1 VRRWLSLL
9 SLLLLLLIPSPVWAH
24 ALLVQSAPAKGS
36 VATTSLIEIR
46 LQFSEPV
53 LALPGAIQVYDQ
65 DGKRWDRGEAR
76 TASGEP
82 TVLLAEVKP
91 LPDGLYTVVYRVT
104 SEDGHLVQGS
114 YGFTAGKGAPGASFY
129 EPVEQEPGS
138 GFAVVRGLSHAVTL
152 YALLLST
159 GVALV
164 WGLVI
169 RSERWRPLA
178 RLWSWSLA
186 AGLVG
191 TLVGL
196 GARALEATGLGLAD
210 SLQPA
215 VLGGLLRTPTGMAMG
230 ARLLLLLL
238 APLTLPLIRRSW
250 GWAAFVGGLLLLTVA
265 ASGHAVALAPVWF
278 AVALDWL
285 HLLSASVWF
294 GGLALL
300 ALYLGPNWPQRR
312 LGEIVRR
319 FSALVT
325 GAIGLMIVSGLY
337 PALKQVNSLEALTET
352 AYGQALMAKV
362 ALAVVALLL
371 GGYNLV
377 KVGPGLRAGQT
388 DGCSLARTTRIELG
402 LLVLI
407 VGLATGL
414 TQLPP
419 ARVALPPETL
429 NLGLHT
435 RSWEIIATMDPLLPG
450 DRVMNLK
457 LASHEGGLPA
467 GTELTLEL
475 SNEAEGAAPVKLRAQ
490 QVGEGRYQID
500 HVPLT
505 APGEWKLRFYVE
517 APGQERESVGY
528 TITVRRAP

>member
-9 SLLLLLLIPSPVWAH
+9 CLLLLMLIPVPVWAH

-36 VATTSLIEIR
+36 VATTSPREIR

-53 LALPGAIQVYDQ
+53 QVFPGAVQLYDQ

-104 SEDGHLVQGS
+104 SQDGHLVQGS
-114 YGFTAGKGAPGASFY
+114 YGFTVGKGAPGASFY
-129 EPVEQEPGS
+129 EPVEQEQGG
-138 GFAVVRGLSHAVTL
+138 GFSVLRAISHAVTL

-169 RSERWRPLA
+169 RSAAWRPSA
-178 RLWSWSLA
+178 GLWPWSLT

-196 GARALEATGLGLAD
+196 GARALEATGLGLLD
-210 SLQPA
+210 SLSPA
-215 VLGGLLRTPTGMAMG
+215 VLVGLLQTPTGMAMG
-230 ARLLLLLL
+230 AQLLLFLL
-238 APLTLPLIRRSW
+238 ALFTWRFIRRSW

-265 ASGHAVALAPVWF
+265 ASGHAVALAPAWF

-325 GAIGLMIVSGLY
+325 GGLGLMLLSGLY
-337 PALKQVNSLEALTET
+337 PALKQVDSLEALTET

-371 GGYNLV
+371 GGYHLV

-388 DGCSLARTTRIELG
+388 DGRSLARTTRIELG

-419 ARVALPPETL
+419 ARVALPPESL

-435 RSWEIIATMDPLLPG
+435 RSWEIRATMDPLLPG
-450 DRVMNLK
+450 DRVMNLR
-457 LASHEGGLPA
+457 LLPHEGSIPA
-467 GTELTLEL
+467 GTELTLQL
-475 SNEAEGAAPVKLRAQ
+475 SNEAAGIAPVKLRAQ

-500 HVPLT
+500 HLPLT

-517 APGQERESVGY
+517 APGRERESVGY